1 MKRTIKRSVLFIVI
15 VIALS
20 LAMLLLS
27 VSTVTLAWTK
37 VEYAYSRQ
45 GDTVWLGEYPKT
57 LATDAELSKMST
69 APDENGYY
77 TSGKDKFVKVTT
89 PTLKNA
95 YHNGKTDYIPFSD
108 DSQPDPAKSY
118 YFKVEPIEWIVLVD
132 DEEADALMLVS
143 RYLLDARAWLTSY
156 ERSQTRGNWA
166 AYDNTLDGVPA
177 ETPANGWRY
186 SEMRAFLNGEFYN
199 TAFNEKEKGA
209 ILLFANTHTID
220 YRESDSSTVVND
232 YVAIGNAADY
242 AKAGDKVTPTDYAIV
257 QGMHWQIDKNNCAY
271 YVNEYPSMF
280 PEEDI
285 RGYISTD
292 HGQVLRVDE
301 PHGVRAV
308 LYAKRSV
315 ASVILTVEQKE
326 DVTAKA
332 IKIVGIVAA
341 VIGALMAVPVMVLTR
356 IKYKKQKKE
365 QGTEYKL
372 SKKEVALLVPGLLL
386 LIAGIVLIV
395 LQVAIFGGG
404 FGGIGGAKIKPGIY
418 VQGYEQVKQ
427 GNVAYVG
434 KNAYRLN
441 ADGTYNF
448 AASYEGA
455 STVWDAGGTWSQS
468 GSTLTLKGSPN
479 PMYPNGYTVTAT
491 VYDGGNSF
499 GNSAQRFNKIN

>member
-1 MKRTIKRSVLFIVI
+1 MKRTIKKSVIFVIIVL
-15 VIALS
+15 ALT
-20 LAMLLLS
+20 LAVGLS
-27 VSTVTLAWTK
+27 AVSTVAFAANKT
-37 VEYAYSRQ
+37 AYTRQ
-45 GDTVWLGEYPKT
+45 GDTVWLGEYPQT
-57 LATDAELSKMST
+57 LATDKELSKMSSS
-69 APDENGYY
+69 PDENGYY

-89 PTLKNA
+89 PILKNA

-132 DEEADALMLVS
+132 DEEKDAVMLVS

-186 SEMRAFLNGEFYN
+186 SEMRAFLNGEFFN
-199 TAFNEKEKGA
+199 TAFDEAEKNA

-220 YRESDSSTVVND
+220 YRENDSSTVVND

-271 YVNEYPSMF
+271 YVNEYASMF

-285 RGYISTD
+285 RGYISSD

-341 VIGALMAVPVMVLTR
+341 VIGALMAIPVMVLTR

-404 FGGIGGAKIKPGIY
+404 FGGIGGAKLKPGIY
-418 VQGYEQVKQ
+418 VQQGSYSGGGIAQV
-427 GNVAYVG
+427 GVT
-434 KNAYRLN
+434 AYRIN
-441 ADGTYNF
+441 SDGTFDYTDV
-448 AASYEGA
+448 YQ
-455 STVWDAGGTWSQS
+455 GTSSIWSGHGTYKAS
-468 GSTLTLKGSPN
+468 GSSITFVWKGN
-479 PMYPNGYTVTAT
+479 PMVQEGYTFTAT
-491 VYDGGNSF
+491 VYDSTTF
-499 GNSAQRFNKIN
+499 GNASEKFKKTS